1 MTSFTDIRYD
11 TPKRLSFTI
20 NNADLS
26 IINSVRRI
34 ILSEIPNAGF
44 YFDASDIDHNDIKIN
59 KNTCALHNEFLGH
72 RVSLVPLCF
81 SENELNDFDASK
93 YKFVLKKQN
102 NTFDIIDITTKDF
115 DIIDDKGNKYSQSF
129 KENVLPKNIITNDY
143 ILLTKLKPNLYDE
156 VSPPRGEEIDIE
168 CYPTM
173 NTAVKHARW
182 SPVSQCAYGNTI
194 DKDLAS
200 RRFDEVLKAYEQEL
214 GRKATSK
221 EKEQQQ
227 KRFNTLEVFR
237 CFKKNQYE
245 EADSF
250 DFKIES
256 ECNLRPAYLFFKA
269 CKILIE
275 KLANFTE
282 NLKNNKEDIV
292 KITKL
297 SGVDN
302 FYQVEVHNE
311 NYTLMN
317 VLQCQIYNTCFK
329 EKNAAQN
336 PLEYVGYYQ
345 PHPLDDVMILK
356 LKLKDSDNINID
368 FVSGMLVDYT
378 NDIIRKVKDVM
389 KEWLASS
396 FDTIKDVREVVDY
409 RQEL

>member
-1 MTSFTDIRYD
+1 MTTFTDIKYD

-26 IINSVRRI
+26 VVNSVRRI

-81 SENELNDFDASK
+81 NENDLNDFDPSK
-93 YKFVLKKQN
+93 YKFILKKQN
-102 NTFDIIDITTKDF
+102 NTFDIIDVTTKDF
-115 DIIDDKGNKYSQSF
+115 DIIDEQGNKYSESF
-129 KENVLPKNIITNDY
+129 KESVLPKNSITKDH

-156 VSPPRGEEIDIE
+156 VSPPRGEEIDME
-168 CYPTM
+168 CFPTI

-194 DKDLAS
+194 DPEFAS
-200 RRFDEVLKAYEQEL
+200 RRFEEVLHSYENEL
-214 GRKATSK
+214 GRKATRT
-221 EKEQQQ
+221 EQELQQ

-237 CFKKNQYE
+237 CFKQNQYE
-245 EADSF
+245 EANCF
-250 DFKIES
+250 DFKLES

-269 CKILIE
+269 CKILVE
-275 KLANFTE
+275 KLANFSD
-282 NLKNNKEDIV
+282 NLKNKKEEIV

-297 SGVDN
+297 SGVDH
-302 FYQVEVHNE
+302 FYQIEIHHE
-311 NYTLMN
+311 NYTLLN
-317 VLQCQIYNTCFK
+317 VLQCQIYNACFK
-329 EKNAAQN
+329 ERKASQN

-356 LKLKDSDNINID
+356 LKLKDNENINND
-368 FVSGMLVDYT
+368 FVSGLLVDFT
-378 NDIIRKVKDVM
+378 NDIIQKVKDVL
-389 KEWLASS
+389 KEWLAST
-396 FDTIKDVREVVDY
+396 FDSIKDVREVVDY
-409 RQEL
+409 RHTL